1 MSSASLKRLAKLEEA
16 LNQLTAKKKAY
27 LVVHRGNDLE
37 AEIQWHIDAGLYDP
51 DTQEA
56 VIIMAWG
63 PRPRP
68 DPKTY
73 REQGEWNSSDLPQIR
88 KPRESDLIIEEVNA
102 LPRLDS
108 PADPVP
114 EPRPEPRRR
123 IKYPDMGIV

>member
-16 LNQLTAKKKAY
+16 LEQLTAKQKVY
-27 LVVHRGNDLE
+27 LVVYRGNDLD
-37 AEIQWHIDAGLYDP
+37 AEIQWHIDAGKYDP

-56 VIIMAWG
+56 VIISMWG

-73 REQGEWNSSDLPQIR
+73 KQGWTSELPEVR
-88 KPRESDLIIEEVNA
+88 KPSEADLIIAEVNE
-102 LPRLDS
+102 LPKYGGPD
-108 PADPVP
+108 PDDPVP
-114 EPRPEPRRR
+114 EPKPEPRRR